1 MAKKWESALNDLNT
15 KLDELSSKAN
25 EAAEAAKSARQE
37 KKEAVDDKI
46 SSAKGDLVAAQEQA
60 REAVERGKS
69 KLSSEL
75 LKTQM
80 TLEAKIQDRKDAHD
94 KKQLERYIEDMID
107 DAVDSHDAALVLI
120 GNAKLSM
127 LKALSAIAEYEE
139 RFGAEE

>member
-46 SSAKGDLVAAQEQA
+46 SSAKGDLIAAQEQA
-60 REAVERGKS
+60 REAAERGKS

-107 DAVDSHDAALVLI
+107 DAVVSHDAALVLI

-127 LKALSAIAEYEE
+127 LEALSAIAEYEE